1 MKFFVFLDLRSTL
14 HVGSV
19 RESAIEFIASKSRQ
33 YIHAN
38 QGEPIYQFVGEKN
51 GVIRLDTIFAAFDAP
66 NNDVLLQDAE
76 FESVIVGYTS
86 TDESKGEFFLY
97 LRK

>member
-1 MKFFVFLDLRSTL
+1 MFVDLRSTL

-51 GVIRLDTIFAAFDAP
+51 GVIRLDTIFAAFGASI
-66 NNDVLLQDAE
+66 NDVLLQDAE
-76 FESVIVGYTS
+76 FGSVVVGYTS
-86 TDESKGEFFLY
+86 ADESKARFFLY